1 MKNMIK
7 KTYESPRMKVMPIA
21 DNNIMCASG
30 SEYVA
35 PEEAGAATNGESAD
49 GKFNFKFLD

>member
-1 MKNMIK
+1 MKKMIK

-21 DNNIMCASG
+21 DTNIMCASG
-30 SEYVA
+30 GSESVK
-35 PEEAGAATNGESAD
+35 GAVDDNNGESAD